1 VSRRSASHG
10 PVPGALTA
18 APGCTHRGTVAR
30 GRSLLDA
37 YERTFVNSAMRD
49 EIFRQALELFSEKG
63 YAGTSMRELAKRCGT
78 TASNVYNYFP
88 SKEDLL
94 REVFRVGAEQ
104 IQMTLD
110 AGRSERAV
118 DSAQYLSQVLRTI
131 DENRL
136 LWKMIHQLRL
146 NDDVRALLDADF
158 TALLEG
164 ALGDLSA
171 YCREPW
177 LLLAIVDGVTAS
189 RLQGLPL
196 PADEEVIRTILTCL
210 EGVNDKA

>member
-1 VSRRSASHG
+1 
-10 PVPGALTA
+10 
-18 APGCTHRGTVAR
+18 
-30 GRSLLDA
+30 
-37 YERTFVNSAMRD
+37 MRD
-49 EIFRQALELFSEKG
+49 EIFNHALELFSEKG
-63 YAGTSMRELAKRCGT
+63 YAGTSMRALAKRAGT

-110 AGRSERAV
+110 AGRSDHAV
-118 DSAQYLSQVLRTI
+118 DGAQYLRHVLRII

-146 NDDVRALLDADF
+146 NDDVRALLDPDF
-158 TALLEG
+158 TQLLEG

-171 YCREPW
+171 YCSEPW
-177 LLLAIVDGVTAS
+177 LLLAIVDGVAAS
-189 RLQGLPL
+189 RLQGLPM
-196 PADEEVIRTILTCL
+196 PPDETVIRTILTCL
-210 EGVNDKA
+210 ERVNDDAE

>member
-1 VSRRSASHG
+1 MQD
-10 PVPGALTA
+10 T
-18 APGCTHRGTVAR
+18 
-30 GRSLLDA
+30 
-37 YERTFVNSAMRD
+37 
-49 EIFRQALELFSEKG
+49 IFHQALELFSEKG

-110 AGRSERAV
+110 AGRSDDAV
-118 DSAQYLSQVLRTI
+118 DSAAYLRHVLQTI

-146 NDDVRALLDADF
+146 NDDVRELLEPDF
-158 TALLEG
+158 NQLLEG

-171 YCREPW
+171 YCSEPW
-177 LLLAIVDGVTAS
+177 LLLAIVDGLAAS

-196 PADEEVIRTILTCL
+196 PPNEVVVRTILTCL
-210 EGVNDKA
+210 ETVNDDTN